1 MEKPDE
7 WDVLRLRALQVV
19 TQVLSGTSF
28 KCRVGQVVEED
39 EVCQML
45 NLLIEAAILT
55 IQEYG
60 TISAPMPAKLKK
72 NHTLLFF
79 PGLLD
84 LVGTRD
90 HWYSTSFSTLY
101 SKALCLPE
109 C

>member
-60 TISAPMPAKLKK
+60 TICQAEEEPLTP
-72 NHTLLFF
+72 LL
-79 PGLLD
+79 P
-84 LVGTRD
+84 
-90 HWYSTSFSTLY
+90 WTS
-101 SKALCLPE
+101 
-109 C
+109 